1 MDARASSQLLDS
13 TASASAGYGDQ
24 TTHAQ
29 LESTDP
35 RYLESL
41 YPGWKYDEATK
52 QWYQVVDA
60 LRAQSY
66 AAHDTSAAVA
76 ALGSDSP
83 QLQQQ
88 QQSSDSYLQN
98 NSHAELAHKPT
109 EATPEPNPGTAAAPP
124 DEEVGAEHEPVPAH
138 TEIATEARP
147 AMPLP
152 ESGPDEAH
160 KELANADE
168 ATVAT
173 EGGSPGS
180 EKGIHTAIKQVQWND
195 FGASTGAG
203 GTDPFGDLLPDGG
216 AEDDFFGG
224 TVPGNQGIQESVV
237 GTKSVSEPDRS
248 LSAGVDYSATIG
260 AGLAISG
267 GVGTNASSQL
277 DYGGQSTKAQ
287 LDSTDPKYLESLYPG
302 WKYDE
307 ATRQWY
313 QVDTLSAQSYAADN
327 TGAAAVLGNDNI
339 QQNQQQVSASYLQNN
354 SHAALET
361 IAEESSTN
369 AASWG

>member
-1 MDARASSQLLDS
+1 
-13 TASASAGYGDQ
+13 
-24 TTHAQ
+24 
-29 LESTDP
+29 
-35 RYLESL
+35 
-41 YPGWKYDEATK
+41 
-52 QWYQVVDA
+52 
-60 LRAQSY
+60 
-66 AAHDTSAAVA
+66 
-76 ALGSDSP
+76 
-83 QLQQQ
+83 
-88 QQSSDSYLQN
+88 
-98 NSHAELAHKPT
+98 
-109 EATPEPNPGTAAAPP
+109 
-124 DEEVGAEHEPVPAH
+124 
-138 TEIATEARP
+138 
-147 AMPLP
+147 
-152 ESGPDEAH
+152 
-160 KELANADE
+160 
-168 ATVAT
+168 
-173 EGGSPGS
+173 
-180 EKGIHTAIKQVQWND
+180 
-195 FGASTGAG
+195 
-203 GTDPFGDLLPDGG
+203 
-216 AEDDFFGG
+216 
-224 TVPGNQGIQESVV
+224 VPGNQGIQESVV

-307 ATRQWY
+307 ATWQWY

-339 QQNQQQVSASYLQNN
+339 QQNQQQFSASYLQNN